1 MSCHTTVMALNNT
14 RTTRSVSVPAQ
25 EMIKQLQAA
34 AKPGWVC
41 RSCVTGRPDKFI
53 PDVCFLSAVA
63 GEYDEDRKLRALR
76 VMSMLRK
83 EGRAELCH
91 EVSHHLLNNGVLN
104 MTSVITT
111 RNLCDLIFFL
121 SSPSAADHI
130 ITLFLD
136 DNPVLGEVEGART
149 LGARLGSGSL
159 GQLEVLGTKDFPMGM
174 RFVVRRRTKKPPNES
189 TGN

>member
-1 MSCHTTVMALNNT
+1 MMHLA
-14 RTTRSVSVPAQ
+14 
-25 EMIKQLQAA
+25 
-34 AKPGWVC
+34 GWIC

-63 GEYDEDRKLRALR
+63 GENNNDMKLRALR

-91 EVSHHLLNNGVLN
+91 EVSHHLLHNGELD
-104 MTSVITT
+104 MRSAITT

-130 ITLFLD
+130 ITLL
-136 DNPVLGEVEGART
+136 
-149 LGARLGSGSL
+149 
-159 GQLEVLGTKDFPMGM
+159 
-174 RFVVRRRTKKPPNES
+174 
-189 TGN
+189 